1 MINDTANYLALM
13 NKYKAQ
19 LIKNK
24 SLSKKIQCLLM
35 SVTLTT
41 L

>member
-19 LIKNK
+19 LIKK
-24 SLSKKIQCLLM
+24 QVPIKKIQCLLM